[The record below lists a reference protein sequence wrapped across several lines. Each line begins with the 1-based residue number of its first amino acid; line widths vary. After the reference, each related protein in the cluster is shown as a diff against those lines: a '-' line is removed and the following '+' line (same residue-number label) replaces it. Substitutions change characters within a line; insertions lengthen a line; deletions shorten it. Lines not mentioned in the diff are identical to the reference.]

1 MPAWSR
7 GIGPHSGHG
16 PQVTPTLS
24 QPRSLVRLLMTLF
37 KFCTPAL
44 LRQTFFAMGE
54 RPSARIATDLSPS
67 LPLQRGDPDK
77 DMDMSGAGKSE
88 HPRTVRAAN
97 LRFAGIALVRQ
108 ALTERSRF
116 FPQVPTI

>member
-1 MPAWSR
+1 
-7 GIGPHSGHG
+7 
-16 PQVTPTLS
+16 
-24 QPRSLVRLLMTLF
+24 MTLF
-37 KFCTPAL
+37 EFCTPAL

>member
-1 MPAWSR
+1 
-7 GIGPHSGHG
+7 
-16 PQVTPTLS
+16 
-24 QPRSLVRLLMTLF
+24 
-37 KFCTPAL
+37 
-44 LRQTFFAMGE
+44 MGE

-67 LPLQRGDPDK
+67 LPLQRGDPD
-77 DMDMSGAGKSE
+77 DEAMDMSGAGKSE